1 MNELEKVEKWLKD
14 NGIVYARIDDPFDWK
29 NHHQIIVYKDDEFL
43 WDVIWN
49 RYSYGHEQ
57 GLLEMMWDGAEDN
70 VEGWLT
76 AEDVIEH
83 AKNFDMLNGTD
94 LCEEKHY
101 WEKEQTVQEKLKD
114 VVDWV
119 NESPSRTLRIE
130 MAPTGFILDAKLEV
144 NYK

>member
-1 MNELEKVEKWLKD
+1 MKIFYICDRTKCENCFKLCSHTQ
-14 NGIVYARIDDPFDWK
+14 N
-29 NHHQIIVYKDDEFL
+29 
-43 WDVIWN
+43 
-49 RYSYGHEQ
+49 
-57 GLLEMMWDGAEDN
+57 
-70 VEGWLT
+70 
-76 AEDVIEH
+76 IEH
-83 AKNFDMLNGTD
+83 AKSFDMLNGAD

>member
-1 MNELEKVEKWLKD
+1 MKIIYICDRTKCENCHKECSHTKD
-14 NGIVYARIDDPFDWK
+14 
-29 NHHQIIVYKDDEFL
+29 
-43 WDVIWN
+43 
-49 RYSYGHEQ
+49 
-57 GLLEMMWDGAEDN
+57 
-70 VEGWLT
+70 
-76 AEDVIEH
+76 IEH
-83 AKNFDMLNGTD
+83 AKNFDILDGAAD

-119 NESPSRTLRIE
+119 NESPSRNLRIE